1 MQPLNQSQETHTAKF
16 GKNTS
21 TNINREKVRS
31 KLKNMKEQK
40 KRLSDLKT
48 KKEGRS
54 QIQFKGPGVVK
65 EWTGEKETA
74 GLHARIKVILGK
86 IS

>member
-1 MQPLNQSQETHTAKF
+1 VQPLNQSQETHTAKF

-31 KLKNMKEQK
+31 KLKNIKEQK

-48 KKEGRS
+48 KKN
-54 QIQFKGPGVVK
+54 FLLKGMACHVVK
-65 EWTGEKETA
+65 NKFMN
-74 GLHARIKVILGK
+74 ILILK
-86 IS
+86 ISFCSVCQ